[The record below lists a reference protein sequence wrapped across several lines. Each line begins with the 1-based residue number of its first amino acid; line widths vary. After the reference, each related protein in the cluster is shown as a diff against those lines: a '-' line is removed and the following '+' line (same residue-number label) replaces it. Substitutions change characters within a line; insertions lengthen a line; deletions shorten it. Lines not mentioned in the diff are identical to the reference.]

1 MSLLLIGAAVGGL
14 IGLAQGANNANVR
27 QAEYDDKLEDLN
39 RQKAILDK
47 QYTQSQQSYD
57 LSKDQLN
64 ESTDYANTELNLL
77 GDQTIKNR
85 DTSLN
90 QTATI
95 GAKQSEI
102 NALQIATLDIQN
114 KQQVGSANQAAATS
128 GFRGSGSALNVLNNT
143 RTLTQDARKQATM
156 QSNLSNYSTFASAV
170 NNFTNANQQHDAYM
184 RKIDENEFMRDQQ
197 LESMNLQMEQTKDM
211 YDLQGGYL
219 ASDIEY
225 MDGEGRDALK
235 TAQAFDILGGIFSG
249 AVSGGTLGSKIK
261 TKKDYL

>member
-1 MSLLLIGAAVGGL
+1 M
-14 IGLAQGANNANVR
+14 
-27 QAEYDDKLEDLN
+27 
-39 RQKAILDK
+39 DK
-47 QYTQSQQSYD
+47 QYTQSQQTYD
-57 LSKDQLN
+57 LSKEQLN
-64 ESTDYANTELNLL
+64 ENTDYANAELNLL

-85 DTSLN
+85 DTSLG

-95 GAKQSEI
+95 GARQGEI

-128 GFRGSGSALNVLNNT
+128 GFRGSGSALNVINNT
-143 RTLTQDARKQATM
+143 KTLTQDARKQATM

-170 NNFTNANQQHDAYM
+170 NNYTNANQQYDAYM

-197 LESMNLQMEQTKDM
+197 LESMNLQMKQTKDM

-219 ASDIEY
+219 ASDIDY
-225 MDGEGRDALK
+225 MNNEGKDALN
-235 TAQAFDILGGIFSG
+235 TAKGFDILGGLFSG
-249 AVSGGTLGSKIK
+249 ILGGATTGSNIK